1 MASNL
6 NLTNAI
12 VTAQAQLIADA
23 LGSGYLRIYQGAQ
36 PATADTAIGV
46 QVLLAELRFAATAE
60 ASVVDGL
67 ITFAALT
74 PEDSILVS
82 DTAAFFRA
90 LESDGATVVMD
101 GSAGTAACDLNL
113 NSVEL
118 SAGAEL
124 SITDMEYT
132 VVKA

>member
-12 VTAQAQLIADA
+12 ATAQAQLIADA

-36 PATADTAIGV
+36 PATADTAIDA

-60 ASVVDGL
+60 VSVVDGL

-90 LESDGATVVMD
+90 LESDGDTAVIDGTV
-101 GSAGTAACDLNL
+101 GTVGCDMNL

-124 SITDMEYT
+124 SVTNMTYE
-132 VVKA
+132 VVK